1 MMAILAVNRDLI
13 FKVGD
18 LGCSAAFS
26 SIVVLPAA
34 NSNIYLLL
42 FNTVLFPAQRITVQV
57 ISAASQKYCLKYF
70 HRFLSVLIF
79 VIAILS
85 VNRRVYVSDGDFD
98 C

>member
-1 MMAILAVNRDLI
+1 MFQI
-13 FKVGD
+13 GD
-18 LGCSAAFS
+18 LGFSAVFS
-26 SIVVLPAA
+26 SIVVLPSAH
-34 NSNIYLLL
+34 SNAIKFCWFY
-42 FNTVLFPAQRITVQV
+42 TVLFPAQRITVQV

-79 VIAILS
+79 VMAILS